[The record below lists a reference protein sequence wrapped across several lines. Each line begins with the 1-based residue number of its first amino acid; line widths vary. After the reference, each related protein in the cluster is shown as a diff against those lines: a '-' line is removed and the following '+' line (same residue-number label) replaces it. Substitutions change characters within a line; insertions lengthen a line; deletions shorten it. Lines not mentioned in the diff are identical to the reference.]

1 MKAGCAKP
9 ERGDGERMVACVR
22 GSKPD
27 LFRDTDER
35 LWPRARVLRD
45 EEDDAVL
52 GRSGGD
58 APGFVKRFAGPDKG
72 GTGG

>member
-1 MKAGCAKP
+1 MKAECAKP
-9 ERGDGERMVACVR
+9 ERGDGERMVTCVR

-35 LWPRARVLRD
+35 LWPRGRVLRD

-72 GTGG
+72 GIGG

>member
-9 ERGDGERMVACVR
+9 VRGDGERMVACVR

-27 LFRDTDER
+27 LIRDTDER
-35 LWPRARVLRD
+35 LWPRGRVLRD
-45 EEDDAVL
+45 EEDDTEL

-58 APGFVKRFAGPDKG
+58 APGFVKRFAGPDKDG
-72 GTGG
+72 I